1 MAVDLKDRDFI
12 SIADF
17 TREELT
23 QLLTVTEKVKLAKLA
38 GEEYKPL
45 TGKSLGM
52 IFMKPSTR
60 TRLAFEVAIG
70 ELGGQ
75 GIFLSSRD
83 LQLRRGETIEDTGA
97 VLARYLDGIMI
108 RTYANEDVVDLA
120 EAASIPVIN
129 GLTDLLHPTQALADF
144 FTIYEKKGRLANLKL
159 AYVGDGN
166 NMLHSL
172 MYAAAKFGIHLT
184 AGVPD
189 AYQPDADVLDH
200 AREMAQKTKAQIR
213 VTDDPQAAV
222 TGADI
227 IYTDVWASMGQEEE
241 REERIRDFQPYQV
254 NESLMA
260 EANDDALFMHC
271 LPAHRGEEV
280 TDAVI
285 DGPQSVVFDQA
296 ENRLHAHK
304 AILVSTM

>member
-1 MAVDLKDRDFI
+1 MAVNLKGRDFV

-23 QLLTVTEKVKLAKLA
+23 QLLKVTERVKLGKFT
-38 GEEYKPL
+38 GDKVRPL
-45 TGKSLGM
+45 TDKSLGM

-60 TRLAFEVAIG
+60 TRLAFEVAID

-97 VLARYLDGIMI
+97 VLSRYLDAIMI
-108 RTYANEDVVDLA
+108 RTFDHVDVVDLA
-120 EAASIPVIN
+120 DAASIPVIN
-129 GLTDLLHPTQALADF
+129 GLTDLLHPTQALADL
-144 FTIYEKKGRLANLKL
+144 FTIYEKKDRLTNLKM

-172 MYAAAKFGIHLT
+172 MYAAAKFGIDLT

-189 AYQPDADVLDH
+189 EYRPDAKVLDK
-200 AREMAQKTKAQIR
+200 ARDMAAKTKAQIR
-213 VTDDPQAAV
+213 VTDDPQVAV
-222 TGADI
+222 TGADVV
-227 IYTDVWASMGQEEE
+227 YTDVWASMGQEEE
-241 REERIRDFQPYQV
+241 REQRIRDFQPYQV
-254 NESLMA
+254 NVDLMA
-260 EANDDALFMHC
+260 EANDEALFMHC

-280 TDAVI
+280 TDEVI

-304 AILVSTM
+304 AILLSTM